1 MRSLLTSFR
10 QFLSGSRAR
19 AGNVAI
25 IFSLAVV
32 PIVGGIGA
40 AVDYST
46 ANSNRTSMQKALDS
60 TALALAKLMPLTQT
74 ELDTKGW
81 QIFSANLGALKVDMP
96 QSGLVITTPVI
107 GKIHLVAT
115 GTYTPQISGFIGVQ
129 SFPVGATSEVQWGM
143 KKLELALA
151 LDNTGS
157 MESSNKMTE
166 LKKAAKNLLTTLQ
179 KSVMKPGDVKVS
191 IIPFHKEVRV
201 SVSGYSTVNQ
211 WYNLGSSWVRW
222 DLWEEVNGS
231 CNKGSDYRTKSDCE
245 AKKVCTKSQYTKR
258 STCEDNHGNWIQA
271 TWTPADKST
280 WNGCLED
287 RDQNNDASDNSPSTT
302 ATKFPARQCTYSLA
316 TMMPLN
322 YDWTALAAKIDAM
335 QPDGNT
341 NVSIGLAWAWHS
353 LTIGEPFTQAAVPAN
368 DLSKYIILMTDGENT
383 QNRWSSNANTI
394 DARTAA
400 TCTAVKN
407 AGIKIY
413 TIRVIDGDATLLRN
427 CASDPSM
434 YFDVQNATQLTSVF
448 NSIGATLAQLHL
460 SQ

>member
-1 MRSLLTSFR
+1 MRSLLSTFR
-10 QFLSGSRAR
+10 QFWSGSRSR
-19 AGNVAI
+19 AGNVAV
-25 IFSLAVV
+25 IFGIAIV
-32 PIVGGIGA
+32 PIIGAVGA
-40 AVDYST
+40 AVDYSM
-46 ANSNRTSMQKALDS
+46 ANSNRTSMQKALDA
-60 TALALAKLMPLTQT
+60 TALALAKLMPLSQAQ
-74 ELDTKGW
+74 LDARGW
-81 QIFSANLGALKVDMP
+81 EFFTASLGEMKVNIP
-96 QSGLVITTPVI
+96 KSGLVITTPIV

-115 GTYTPQISGFIGVQ
+115 GTYSPQISGIVGVQ
-129 SFPVGATSEVQWGM
+129 SFPVAAQSEVQWGM

-157 MESSNKMTE
+157 MSSSNKMTE

-179 KSVMKPGDVKVS
+179 KSVMKEGDVKVS
-191 IIPFHKEVRV
+191 IIPFHKEVRINV
-201 SVSGYSTVNQ
+201 AGYSTTPNWQ
-211 WYNLGSSWVRW
+211 NLGSSWVRW
-222 DLWEEVNGS
+222 DLWEAANGS
-231 CNKGSDYRTKSDCE
+231 CNKSGYTTQSTCTNQ
-245 AKKVCTKSQYTKR
+245 KVCTKSQYT
-258 STCEDNHGNWIQA
+258 SQNSCQNNNGSWVTA
-271 TWTPADKST
+271 TWTPANKST
-280 WNGCLED
+280 WDGCLED
-287 RDQNNDASDNSPSTT
+287 RDQNNDASDNSPSTN

-316 TMMPLN
+316 TMQPLTF
-322 YDWTALAAKIDAM
+322 DWTALTTKIDSM
-335 QPDGNT
+335 NPDGNT

-383 QNRWSSNANTI
+383 QNRWSSNGNTI

-434 YFDVQNATQLTSVF
+434 YFDVQNASQLTSVF

>member
-1 MRSLLTSFR
+1 MRMLINLLR
-10 QFLSGSRAR
+10 QFLTGPRSR
-19 AGNVAI
+19 AGNIAI
-25 IFSLAVV
+25 VFSLAIV
-32 PIVGGIGA
+32 PIVGGVGA

-60 TALALAKLMPLTQT
+60 TALALAKLMPLTQAQ
-74 ELDTKGW
+74 LDARGW
-81 QIFSANLGALKVDMP
+81 EIFSANLGALKVSMP
-96 QSGLVITTPVI
+96 QSGLVITTPIV

-129 SFPVGATSEVQWGM
+129 AFPVKAKSEVQWGM

-157 MESSNKMTE
+157 MDSNNKMTE

-179 KSVMKPGDVKVS
+179 KSAMKPGDVKVS
-191 IIPFHKEVRV
+191 IIPFHREVRV
-201 SVSGYSTVNQ
+201 NTVAFPYSGSWLKWDDWENQ
-211 WYNLGSSWVRW
+211 NQ
-222 DLWEEVNGS
+222 N
-231 CNKGSDYRTKSDCE
+231 
-245 AKKVCTKSQYTKR
+245 CT
-258 STCEDNHGNWIQA
+258 GNWWNQTCTPKDKK
-271 TWTPADKST
+271 TWD
-280 WNGCLED
+280 GCIAD
-287 RDQNNDASDNSPSTT
+287 RDQTNDASDVAPNSS
-302 ATKFPARQCTYSLA
+302 ATKFPAKQCSYSLA
-316 TMMPLN
+316 TLMPLN
-322 YDWTALAAKIDAM
+322 YDWTALASKIDSM

-353 LTIGEPFTQAAVPAN
+353 LTSGEPLTEAAAPAN

-383 QNRWSSNANTI
+383 QNRWTSNSNSI

-400 TCTAVKN
+400 TCTAVKA

-434 YFDVQNATQLTSVF
+434 YFDVQNASQLTSVF

>member
-1 MRSLLTSFR
+1 MRSLLVSIR
-10 QFLSGSRAR
+10 KFLSGSRSR

-25 IFSLAVV
+25 IFGIAVV
-32 PIVGGIGA
+32 PIVGAMGA

-60 TALALAKLMPLTQT
+60 TALALAKLMPLSQAQ
-74 ELDTKGW
+74 LDARGW
-81 QIFSANLGALKVDMP
+81 EIFSANLGHLKVTMP
-96 QSGLVITTPVI
+96 QSGLKITTPIV

-115 GTYTPQISGFIGVQ
+115 GNYTPQMSSFIGVKP
-129 SFPVGATSEVQWGM
+129 FPVVATSEVQWGM

-157 MESSNKMTE
+157 MDSNNKMTE

-201 SVSGYSTVNQ
+201 DTSVFTYSGSWLKWDDWDNDNQ
-211 WYNLGSSWVRW
+211 DCTWVGGW
-222 DLWEEVNGS
+222 NGHWN
-231 CNKGSDYRTKSDCE
+231 CTTKH
-245 AKKVCTKSQYTKR
+245 KK
-258 STCEDNHGNWIQA
+258 
-271 TWTPADKST
+271 T
-280 WNGCLED
+280 WNGCIAD
-287 RDQNNDASDNSPSTT
+287 RDQNYDASDDSPNGN
-302 ATKFPARQCTYSLA
+302 AKKFPARQCSYSLA
-316 TMMPLN
+316 TMMPLS
-322 YDWTALAAKIDAM
+322 YDWTALANKIDAM

-353 LTIGEPFTQAAVPAN
+353 LTPGDPLTEAAAASN

-383 QNRWSSNANTI
+383 QNRWTSNSTSI
-394 DARTAA
+394 DNRTAA
-400 TCTAVKN
+400 TCTAVKA

-413 TIRVIDGDATLLRN
+413 TIRVIDGNATLLRN

-434 YFDVQNATQLTSVF
+434 YFDVQNASQLTSVF